1 MLVVK
6 LLHFEFD
13 VALGLTLLSVT
24 WERMSF
30 LKEWHGKWYSKTG
43 AENKEW
49 GGNSCNKTG
58 AEYNLTKISFL
69 SQKTRMKSWF
79 GQTKYMFS
87 SKILAW
93 EYFLYFKIRT
103 TQIVVCNIIFF
114 PFEKLKWSSISSSFI
129 QAMFHCKS
137 LKKSENSGQWLYM
150 TSKSTLCLFFSVY
163 LLELSRVFFC
173 LFF

>member
-6 LLHFEFD
+6 LLHFEFN

-24 WERMSF
+24 WERISF
-30 LKEWHGKWYSKTG
+30 PKEWHGKWYSKIG

-49 GGNSCNKTG
+49 GGNWRNKTG
-58 AEYNLTKISFL
+58 AEYNLTKISFV

-93 EYFLYFKIRT
+93 EYFVYFKIRT
-103 TQIVVCNIIFF
+103 TQIVVCNILFF
-114 PFEKLKWSSISSSFI
+114 PLKNENEAPFLQALFKPCFTVKAWKSQKTVDSGYIWLVSQLCTCSF
-129 QAMFHCKS
+129 QYTF
-137 LKKSENSGQWLYM
+137 LNNLVFFV
-150 TSKSTLCLFFSVY
+150 CLFF
-163 LLELSRVFFC
+163 
-173 LFF
+173 